1 MANKL
6 SPDQERRL
14 WRGAMVI
21 NKLSDTSGIGVYS
34 ILTAA
39 LVTAVTGV
47 SDLIADTYA
56 ALLSGT
62 IELYPPEARKLVQV
76 FEQVIRDMEALGLID
91 DTIAAALTTV
101 NTASAATD
109 LRYLIAGELSD
120 TTLDVTKDS
129 DPFMDGYWSAA
140 VTG

>member
-21 NKLSDTSGIGVYS
+21 NKLKDVYGV
-34 ILTAA
+34 LTNT
-39 LVTAVTGV
+39 LVTNCTGV
-47 SDLIADTYA
+47 DDLIADTYA
-56 ALLSGT
+56 ALVSGT
-62 IELYPPEARKLVQV
+62 IELFGPEARKLVEI
-76 FEQVIRDMEALGLID
+76 FEQTVKDMQALGLID

-101 NTASAATD
+101 NTASASTD
-109 LRYLIAGELSD
+109 LRYLISSELSD
-120 TTLDVTKDS
+120 TTLDCTLDS
-129 DPFMDGYWSAA
+129 DPFADGYWSAS